1 MSELVNPDGLESQ
14 AYREA
19 GHVLMAYLITH
30 AGIADHFFAL
40 PIQPADRGLLVPE
53 FDLISLNGDLSQLAQ
68 PSFSLRSL
76 ITMPLFLLGGVAAA
90 RIRQGTPK
98 EVPLPESPAI
108 SRAMGMLASYF
119 EEYGAT
125 ESQGTE
131 GRIDM
136 ATKDF
141 YRFAERELRNQ
152 WPALETFSLRLQEK
166 GSLSRH
172 DAFAFFDSCIP
183 EENQKP
189 RAGSPATRAL
199 TGPPN
204 NSMEPTRPAGC

>member
-1 MSELVNPDGLESQ
+1 MSKVVSADALESQ

-40 PIQPADRGLLVPE
+40 PIQPADRGHLVPE
-53 FDLISLNGDLSQLAQ
+53 FDLISLNGALSQLAR

-90 RIRQGTPK
+90 RIRQGTPQ
-98 EVPLPESPAI
+98 EVPLADSPAV

-131 GRIDM
+131 GRIVI
-136 ATKDF
+136 AIKDF
-141 YRFAERELRNQ
+141 YRFVERELRNQ
-152 WPALETFSLRLQEK
+152 WPALETLSLRLREK
-166 GSLSRH
+166 GSLSKH
-172 DAFAFFDSCIP
+172 DAFELFDSCIL
-183 EENQKP
+183 EENRKP
-189 RAGSPATRAL
+189 SSRIARDESSDGPA
-199 TGPPN
+199 
-204 NSMEPTRPAGC
+204 

>member
-1 MSELVNPDGLESQ
+1 MSKVVSADALESQ

-40 PIQPADRGLLVPE
+40 PIQSADRGLLVPE

-76 ITMPLFLLGGVAAA
+76 ITMPLFLLGGVAAR

-98 EVPLPESPAI
+98 EVPLPESPAV
-108 SRAMGMLASYF
+108 SRVMGMLASYF

-131 GRIDM
+131 GRIVM

-141 YRFAERELRNQ
+141 YRFVERELRNQ
-152 WPALETFSLRLQEK
+152 WPALETLSLRLQEK

-172 DAFAFFDSCIP
+172 DAFALIDSCIP
-183 EENQKP
+183 QENRKP
-189 RAGSPATRAL
+189 SSRIARDEGSDGPA
-199 TGPPN
+199 
-204 NSMEPTRPAGC
+204 